1 MYTVNKPG
9 SRDLQI
15 NDFYF
20 YLHFT
25 QRPVLFLV
33 VFFGGGDS
41 AILLLVY
48 YFSLSLPNIIAL
60 LKSHSFLKLLQAHRR
75 KDDGV
80 TRFLS

>member
-1 MYTVNKPG
+1 MISIFIY
-9 SRDLQI
+9 I
-15 NDFYF
+15 
-20 YLHFT
+20 LHN
-25 QRPVLFLV
+25 VLFCFL
-33 VFFGGGDS
+33 FFFGGGGDS